1 MAKATKT
8 RLDESGWY
16 LTHALRAWAE
26 TQMDEAEVKR
36 QLEIFTDYF
45 LSHGTPMVNWDATFR
60 NWIRRAPEFTRLP
73 PNTWRAPAEPRKAA
87 VNKCIHGLPAYSC
100 FHCRQANRNGSTV

>member
-45 LSHGTPMVNWDATFR
+45 FSHGTPMVNWDATFR

-73 PNTWRAPAEPRKAA
+73 PNTWRAPPELRKT
-87 VNKCIHGLPAYSC
+87 VQECRHGLPAYKC
-100 FHCRQANRNGSTV
+100 LNCRLASRNGSAL